1 MLISDAFCHTRYLPI
16 CRNVMRVCML
26 WSFSCVQ
33 WLSDSSQL
41 TSNFFKLV
49 SNFASNENRRITMR
63 YSNYVLYGC
72 ESDVLTWMV
81 TSFGLNMA
89 PTSTHRWSLLWPP
102 TSSRNT
108 GTPGLSSG
116 GGGGGSDLDGLS
128 EKARPCNDGLWWRQC
143 FGEYSDAPTVST
155 PSDVRLDL
163 ILVASTSG
171 GFCICTR
178 RP

>member
-1 MLISDAFCHTRYLPI
+1 MSYQVFAYLSQCDACVHAVVIFLCSVTFRFFST
-16 CRNVMRVCML
+16 NV
-26 WSFSCVQ
+26 Q
-33 WLSDSSQL
+33 
-41 TSNFFKLV
+41 FFKLG